1 MSPTRTQAVPVSDL
15 YQRHRRFPICV
26 DLQYWLLTEDKIV
39 KTGFGRTVNLSSSGV
54 LFEADEPLPPGMAIN
69 LSLVWPVRLDNRV
82 GLKLKIV
89 GRTVRKEYNCTAVQI
104 FHHAFR
110 TRRLPVWQPDD
121 RARGQTPAL
130 ELPPAL
136 QLAAALWSSPS
147 RRR

>member
-1 MSPTRTQAVPVSDL
+1 MSPTRSQSVPLADL
-15 YQRHRRFPICV
+15 CQRHRRFPICV
-26 DLQYWLLTEDKIV
+26 DLQYWLLDEGRIV

-54 LFEADEPLPPGMAIN
+54 LFEADEALPSGRAIN
-69 LSLVWPVRLDNRV
+69 LALAWPVRLDNKV
-82 GLKLKIV
+82 GLKLRII

-104 FHHAFR
+104 LHHAFR

-130 ELPPAL
+130 ELPPAS
-136 QLAAALWSSPS
+136 QLAAALWSSPP